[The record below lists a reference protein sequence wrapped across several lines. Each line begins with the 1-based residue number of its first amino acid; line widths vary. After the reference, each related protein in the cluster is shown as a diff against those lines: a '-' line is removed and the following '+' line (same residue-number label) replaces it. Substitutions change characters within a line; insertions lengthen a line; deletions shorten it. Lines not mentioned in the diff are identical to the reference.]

1 MQADNSWF
9 DKSNLRV
16 FIVFIVCFGFIYL
29 DSINQKIFNK
39 TKSIINDA
47 VAYAS
52 YGVTYPFKKIVALP
66 NFIKETIKLTDQHQ
80 QIKALENQ
88 IEELTQQN
96 KFLKKDFKKFETFL
110 SEENSV
116 KFETIK
122 AKVLIE
128 AKNFISDSFIIN
140 KGSESGLKIG
150 NPVIKNNYLIGQITE
165 VNQKTS
171 RGIFLT
177 DVNSRIPVLV
187 GENLYQSILIGS
199 PLVTSKLSLE
209 FLPKN
214 SELKNGDIIY
224 TSEIEGVLK
233 KGILVGTIIKSN
245 ENEKNMKNDYSIKQN
260 YEKLEVDY
268 VSVLV
273 K

>member
-9 DKSNLRV
+9 DKSNIRV
-16 FIVFIVCFGFIYL
+16 FVIFLVCFGLIYL
-29 DSINQKIFNK
+29 DSINQKFFSK
-39 TKSIINDA
+39 TKSIINDV
-47 VAYAS
+47 VAYTS
-52 YGVTYPFKKIVALP
+52 YGATYPLKKIIALP
-66 NFIKETIKLTDQHQ
+66 KFINDTINLKDQHG

-88 IEELTQQN
+88 IEELTEQN

-116 KFETIK
+116 KSETVK

-128 AKNFISDSFIIN
+128 AKNFISDSFVIN
-140 KGSESGLKIG
+140 KGSDSGLKIG
-150 NPVIKNNYLIGQITE
+150 NPVVKNNYLIGQITE

-171 RGIFLT
+171 RAIFLT
-177 DVNSRIPVLV
+177 DINSRIPVLV
-187 GENLYQSILIGS
+187 GENLYQAILIGS
-199 PLVTSKLSLE
+199 PLAAGRLSLE

-224 TSEIEGVLK
+224 TSEIDGVLK
-233 KGILVGTIIKSN
+233 KGIIVGSIIKN
-245 ENEKNMKNDYSIKQN
+245 TENEKNMKNAYGVQQH

-268 VSVLV
+268 VSVFI